1 MKLSD
6 SPTSNDYTHK
16 SNSPGSGDKIGF
28 NDPTPGMW
36 YILLD
41 TEMVFG
47 DVTITAS
54 FEDRYVWE
62 YDGNPIQ
69 LFNGEEISGI
79 EASYWRVTKF
89 LCRVRKTR

>member
-54 FEDRYVWE
+54 LKIDMF
-62 YDGNPIQ
+62 GNMMETQ
-69 LFNGEEISGI
+69 F
-79 EASYWRVTKF
+79 SYSMRRNFWY
-89 LCRVRKTR
+89 